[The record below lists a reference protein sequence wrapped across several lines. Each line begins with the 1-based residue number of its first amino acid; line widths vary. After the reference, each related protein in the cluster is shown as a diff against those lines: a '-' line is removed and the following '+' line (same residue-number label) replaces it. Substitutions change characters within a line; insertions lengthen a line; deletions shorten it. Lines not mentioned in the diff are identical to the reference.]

1 MSVLDL
7 SKVTMTDFAF
17 SNKKGGTPGSGRVTM
32 DEIRATY

>member
-7 SKVTMTDFAF
+7 SQVTMTDFAF
-17 SNKKGGTPGSGRVTM
+17 SNKEGGTSGSGRVTM